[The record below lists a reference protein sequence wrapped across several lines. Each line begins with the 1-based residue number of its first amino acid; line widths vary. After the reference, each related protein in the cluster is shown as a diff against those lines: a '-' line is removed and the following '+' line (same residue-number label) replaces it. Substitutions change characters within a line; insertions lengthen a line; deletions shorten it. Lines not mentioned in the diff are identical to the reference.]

1 MELSAIKA
9 EFKEKQPTYY
19 AALEKLEVLDQY
31 LTNVKLYYCAGSA
44 LTDEFLPIMFIEE
57 WDLANGF
64 AFQHTAEGE
73 EFWWNI
79 LDKCVSIL
87 FPNVKSILDYYAEIT
102 QNNGFSREL
111 CADWCSRFCD
121 RYNESLPRMLQAVD
135 KYSEKHPQNTQGIG
149 EFLDILYF
157 NTILAAS

>member
-9 EFKEKQPTYY
+9 EFKEKQPAYY

-31 LTNVKLYYCAGSA
+31 LTNVKLYFCDGSS
-44 LTDEFLPIMFIEE
+44 LPDEFLPIVFIKE
-57 WDLANGF
+57 WDLENGF
-64 AFQHTAEGE
+64 TFQHTAEGE

-102 QNNGFSREL
+102 QNNGFSCEL
-111 CADWCSRFCD
+111 CADWCSRFGN

-149 EFLDILYF
+149 EFLDILYL
-157 NTILAAS
+157 NSRLDIS